1 MLQDR
6 WKGEPGKITV
16 GISSCLLGEEVRYDG
31 GHKYNQIIVDTL
43 SEYFIFLPFCP
54 EVDIGLGIPRE
65 PIQLIVDGDITRCVG
80 TKTTSLD
87 VTEKLSSSADN
98 QREWQ
103 RDISG
108 YILKKGSPSCGMEQV
123 KLLQDGKVEG
133 SGVGVYA
140 NRMMQNF
147 PLLPV
152 VEEESL
158 EDTDLRESFIQR
170 VFIYRRWEQLCQ
182 SELSWAGLDAFHAFH
197 KPIFMHHDQA
207 LTLNLGRE
215 LSESVATDINAYA
228 TGYITRMM
236 SILKSH

>member
-6 WKGEPGKITV
+6 WKDEQGRVTV

-43 SEYFIFLPFCP
+43 SEYFRFVPFCP

-65 PIQLIVDGDITRCVG
+65 PIQLIDDGDTTRCVG

-87 VTEKLSSSADN
+87 VTERLSSSADS
-98 QREWQ
+98 QKEWQ
-103 RDISG
+103 KDIFG

-123 KLLQDGKVEG
+123 KLLQDGRVERF
-133 SGVGVYA
+133 GVGVYA

-152 VEEESL
+152 VEEGHL
-158 EDTDLRESFIQR
+158 GDTALRESFIQR
-170 VFIYRRWEQLCQ
+170 VFVYRRWEQLCQ
-182 SELSWAGLDAFHAFH
+182 SGLSWASLAGFHTLH
-197 KPIFMHHDQA
+197 QPILMSHDQA
-207 LTLNLGRE
+207 VTLSIGYE
-215 LSESVATDINAYA
+215 LSESAVTDVDVYA
-228 TGYITRMM
+228 AGYITRVM
-236 SILKSH
+236 SILKNP

>member
-1 MLQDR
+1 MLRDR
-6 WKGEPGKITV
+6 WKDEQGKITV

-43 SEYFIFLPFCP
+43 SEYFTFVPFCP

-65 PIQLIVDGDITRCVG
+65 PIQLVANGDITRCVG

-87 VTEKLSSSADN
+87 VTERLSNSADN
-98 QREWQ
+98 QKEWQ
-103 RDISG
+103 KDIFG

-123 KLLQDGKVEG
+123 KLLQDGRVES
-133 SGVGVYA
+133 SGVGIYA

-147 PLLPV
+147 PLLPL

-158 EDTDLRESFIQR
+158 GDTGLREGFIQR
-170 VFIYRRWEQLCQ
+170 VFIYRRWNRLCH
-182 SELSWAGLDAFHAFH
+182 SGLSWAGLTGFHALH
-197 KPIFMHHDQA
+197 QPILMHYDQTM
-207 LTLNLGRE
+207 TLNLGRE
-215 LSESVATDINAYA
+215 LSESVAMDIDAYA